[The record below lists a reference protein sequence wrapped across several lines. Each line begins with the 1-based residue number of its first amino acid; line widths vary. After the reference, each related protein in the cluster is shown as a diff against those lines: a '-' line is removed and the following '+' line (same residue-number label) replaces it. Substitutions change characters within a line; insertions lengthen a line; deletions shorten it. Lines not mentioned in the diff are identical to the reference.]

1 MLLKKKKD
9 ICIEFEY
16 KSIQNCIHLQIFW
29 APHIYLSRTDVAVLE
44 KKSMP
49 PKTAPKGKAKA
60 KPGNIFMYVYVCIN
74 LHVCVCVRIYLNL
87 NLYIYMYIYIYITG
101 PKAKAS
107 ILKKQ
112 GKKAAEEKEQ
122 DVETPGRYT
131 L

>member
-1 MLLKKKKD
+1 MYTLADFLGSTHLSQQDRRSSAGKEKHAAENRSERQSESEARQY
-9 ICIEFEY
+9 IHVCVCMH
-16 KSIQNCIHLQIFW
+16 KS
-29 APHIYLSRTDVAVLE
+29 T
-44 KKSMP
+44 
-49 PKTAPKGKAKA
+49 
-60 KPGNIFMYVYVCIN
+60 
-74 LHVCVCVRIYLNL
+74 CVCVRIYLNL
-87 NLYIYMYIYIYITG
+87 NLYIYIYITG

>member
-1 MLLKKKKD
+1 MTICVFEKKKD

-87 NLYIYMYIYIYITG
+87 NLYIYIHHRTESQSLDLEETG
-101 PKAKAS
+101 EES
-107 ILKKQ
+107 RR
-112 GKKAAEEKEQ
+112 GKG
-122 DVETPGRYT
+122 TRR
-131 L
+131 